1 MTGLRSF
8 ITILP
13 AKVKADQQATHPN
26 INNSP
31 RPIFPWKITC
41 RPPLEITIS
50 APDKEII
57 IPVNLYLLNFSLNI
71 KLESKVVKAGFKD
84 AIIEARLAVIN

>member
-1 MTGLRSF
+1 MVTTGLSSF

-13 AKVKADQQATHPN
+13 TKVKVVQQATHHN

-31 RPIFPWKITC
+31 RPTFPWKITC
-41 RPPLEITIS
+41 RSPLEITIS

-57 IPVNLYLLNFSLNI
+57 IPVSLYLLNFSLNI
-71 KLESKVVKAGFKD
+71 KLESKAVKADLKMQLLKPG
-84 AIIEARLAVIN
+84 